1 MRLVLFVILL
11 ERLEPQ
17 NIAQDFFNSTTFCFL
32 RNIRTGVRNDTLTG
46 GVNPIPC
53 NFVKY
58 SGKRKKERVKLGL
71 CASLLALSN
80 IDVWVSCIEEVPQQG
95 PLQLNDN
102 KTQSAIPISNRLRL
116 TMLYITIDKLGGWL

>member
-58 SGKRKKERVKLGL
+58 SGERKGEAWALRIFA
-71 CASLLALSN
+71 CAF
-80 IDVWVSCIEEVPQQG
+80 
-95 PLQLNDN
+95 
-102 KTQSAIPISNRLRL
+102 
-116 TMLYITIDKLGGWL
+116 